1 MEAIKTVGV
10 KALKDQLSLYLREVK
25 AGCIVLITE
34 RGNVVAELHQPVRQ
48 SLQLENESIKTQW
61 INKGKLKCS
70 NSSKR
75 KICLSPIKS
84 KVGTAINLL
93 NQERGE

>member
-1 MEAIKTVGV
+1 METIKSVGV

-25 AGCIVLITE
+25 AGCVVLITE

-48 SLQLENESIKTQW
+48 LLQSEEESIKTQW
-61 INKGKLKCS
+61 ISKGKLKLS
-70 NSSKR
+70 NSVKR
-75 KICLSPIKS
+75 KCRPSPIKS
-84 KVGTAINLL
+84 KAGTAITLL